1 MGKNKKGKSYRAV
14 GVEKEKY
21 YSMEEAFRLITDKP
35 VAKFDESIDLSV
47 HLGVDTKQSNQQV
60 RGVAELP
67 HGLGKTIRV
76 IVFAK
81 GEKEKE
87 ALEAKA
93 DHVGSEDLVKKIKDG
108 WLDFDRVIATPD
120 QMSTVSKVASILGP
134 RGKMPNPK
142 LGTVTTEVR
151 KAVEREKK
159 GKATFKAIQ
168 SAKNGLIHSSI
179 GRRSLGYDKLK
190 DNYMAFMQSV
200 VKAKPASSK
209 GTYLKSI
216 SLSSTMG
223 PGIFLN
229 VNEVG

>member
-1 MGKNKKGKSYRAV
+1 MGKKRGKSYQAV
-14 GVEKEKY
+14 GVDPTKH
-21 YSMEEAFRLITDKP
+21 YSMEEAFRLVTDKK

-60 RGVAELP
+60 RGAVELP
-67 HGLGKTIRV
+67 HGLGKSVRV

-108 WLDFDRVIATPD
+108 WFDFDRVVATPD
-120 QMSTVSKVASILGP
+120 QMSTVSKIASILGP

-142 LGTVTTEVR
+142 LGTVTTDVG
-151 KAVEREKK
+151 KAVEKEKK
-159 GKATFKAIQ
+159 GKVSFKAIQ

-179 GRRSLGYDKLK
+179 GRRSLGCEKLK
-190 DNYMAFMQSV
+190 ENYMAFMQSV

-229 VNEVG
+229 VHEIG